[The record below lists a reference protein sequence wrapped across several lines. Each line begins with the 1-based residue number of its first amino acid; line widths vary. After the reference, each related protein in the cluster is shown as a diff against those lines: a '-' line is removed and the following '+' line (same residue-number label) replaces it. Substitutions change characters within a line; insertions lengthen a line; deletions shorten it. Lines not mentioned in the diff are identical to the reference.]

1 MAGSGLGFDP
11 GASPPVTLSP
21 TPFPQSCTTVTSSP
35 HPLGPSH
42 PPPTQ
47 EPSGDP
53 SSALKRQRNTMAARR
68 YRQKRVDRISELE
81 GAVDQL
87 TRERD
92 ELRLKLARQEA
103 ETAALREVLRM
114 RPGGS

>member
-1 MAGSGLGFDP
+1 MFGLEN
-11 GASPPVTLSP
+11 SPPTNLSP
-21 TPFPQSCTTVTSSP
+21 DPPFQSHSTTITSSP
-35 HPLGPSH
+35 LPT
-42 PPPTQ
+42 PPP
-47 EPSGDP
+47 PPPPKFAP
-53 SSALKRQRNTMAARR
+53 SSSDATATLKRQRNTVAARR
-68 YRQKRVDRISELE
+68 YRQKRIDRISELE

-114 RPGGS
+114 KPSS

>member
-1 MAGSGLGFDP
+1 
-11 GASPPVTLSP
+11 
-21 TPFPQSCTTVTSSP
+21 
-35 HPLGPSH
+35 
-42 PPPTQ
+42 
-47 EPSGDP
+47 
-53 SSALKRQRNTMAARR
+53 MAARR